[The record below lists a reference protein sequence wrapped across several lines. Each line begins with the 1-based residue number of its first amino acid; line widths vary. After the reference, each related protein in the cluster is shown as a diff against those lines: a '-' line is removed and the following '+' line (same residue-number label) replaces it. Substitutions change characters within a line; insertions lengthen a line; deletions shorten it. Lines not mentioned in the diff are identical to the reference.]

1 MSKRTNK
8 IYDVQLARYA
18 WVAVEAES
26 TKDAMKKAEEYL
38 DNGTIDIGDLED
50 KFEDSDVYVAACE
63 TYSNEID
70 ELDEDD
76 VIYTDDGEKDY
87 DEYVEELED

>member
-8 IYDVQLARYA
+8 IYNVQLARYA

-38 DNGTIDIGDLED
+38 DNDTIDIGDLED

-70 ELDEDD
+70 EYEAD

-87 DEYVEELED
+87 YEYVEELED